1 MEITEAELKKKI
13 KKALLEELRSRF
25 RSAMPYIGEI
35 MMQTYKQGKGVSE
48 IAVPLIEIY
57 ELPKY
62 SNPISI
68 LLVEGITASFPVDK
82 TIEYVKR
89 HFGDL
94 IGNVIRG
101 TNDWTH
107 EKNNNI
113 HIFVEA
119 EPNLI
124 DKISRVMGL
133 CGYYLAI
140 PLYRI
145 QMGNHVWLQYEPRYD
160 KSMTQDLKRNERYLL
175 HLTPKVYT
183 EKILK
188 NGLAPH
194 SRNKYLTYPE
204 RVYLL
209 RGGTPYTELE
219 NMCYSLSRVYN
230 IKRKD
235 PVWTYDVLSINT
247 SLLPDDFKI
256 FEDPNYPVYGLYTT
270 DNIPPKAIAKID
282 TLEAPD
288 IYRY

>member
-1 MEITEAELKKKI
+1 MLITEAELREKVR
-13 KKALLEELRSRF
+13 KALLREFRRGF
-25 RSAMPYIGEI
+25 RSAMPYMGEI
-35 MMQTYKQGKGVSE
+35 FMQAYKHGDNKLDV
-48 IAVPLIEIY
+48 AVPLMEIY
-57 ELPKY
+57 ESPKY

-68 LLVEGITASFPVDK
+68 LLVEGITASFPVNK
-82 TIEYVKR
+82 TMKYIKR

-94 IGNVIRG
+94 IGGIVQG
-101 TNDWTH
+101 TS
-107 EKNNNI
+107 ELAKEQNNNI
-113 HIFVEA
+113 HILAEA

-124 DKISRVMGL
+124 DKISRAMAL

-140 PLYRI
+140 PLSRI
-145 QMGNHVWLQYEPRYD
+145 KMEEYVWLQYEPKYD

-175 HLTPKVYT
+175 HLTPEVYT
-183 EKILK
+183 QKILK

-209 RGGTPYTELE
+209 KGGTPYTELE

-235 PVWTYDVLSINT
+235 PVWTYDVLSIDT

-270 DNIPPKAIAKID
+270 DNIPPKAVAKID
-282 TLEAPD
+282 TLEVPD